1 MNHKP
6 KYGVV
11 SNMLYIIN
19 NILRVDKI
27 LFLSMIALVFSMVVQ
42 PVIAIYMP
50 KFIIQYFEEGRSI
63 TDLFVLIGYFG
74 IVSLIVGLMR
84 SFGDGYYPRK
94 AAYFRSMKLGS
105 EMAMAS
111 LHVHYR
117 YLSSE
122 KGQLEIRKARRCMS
136 RGNMGLQDMVLR
148 MVECGANLL
157 GAILYIW
164 ILSSLNPLI
173 ILGLI
178 GCGIISFLTGN
189 YVNKYRQKTRDIVSG
204 VERKHHYVVNSSRDV
219 SYAKDIRMYGMFDW
233 LVSLG
238 EKFINQEAEW
248 ERKISTKAFISSI
261 IDGLIAFLRDGF
273 AYVYLIYQV
282 INGSIAVS
290 EFILYIGS
298 IAGFSMW
305 ISRLVN
311 NAILLNANSIMVS
324 DFRIFMNKADE
335 NMKSRLPKQIIEPP
349 ISIELR
355 DICFSY
361 DDHVIYDHFNLKIET
376 GKKVAL
382 VGVNGAGKST
392 LVKLILNLIEPDSG
406 EILINGI
413 DSRKIDML
421 QYYDQFSVA
430 FQDALV
436 LAYGID
442 VNVSMKASNETDQ
455 EKVDHV
461 LRLAGLDEKV
471 NSLKKGKYTSAEKYL
486 DGEGTELSGGERQK
500 LILARALY
508 KNAPILILDE
518 PSSALDPIA
527 EAELYEKYHEMTEG
541 KTSIYISHRLSS
553 TKFCDEVLLLDEGCI
568 VERGT
573 HNELMALNGKYA
585 EMFTVQSHYYHEK
598 EVEVT
603 S

>member
-1 MNHKP
+1 MSHKP
-6 KYGVV
+6 KYGVM
-11 SNMLYIIN
+11 SNVFFIIK
-19 NILRVDKI
+19 NILRVDRI
-27 LFLSMIALVFSMVVQ
+27 LLLSMIALVFSMVVQ

-50 KFIIQYFEEGRSI
+50 KFIIQYFEEGR
-63 TDLFVLIGYFG
+63 TVNDLLLLIVYFG
-74 IVSLIVGLMR
+74 IVSLVVGLLR

-111 LHVHYR
+111 LHVHYK

-136 RGNMGLQDMVLR
+136 RGNIGLQDMVLR
-148 MVECGANLL
+148 MVECSTNLL
-157 GAILYIW
+157 GAILYIF

-178 GCGIISFLTGN
+178 ACGIISFLTGN
-189 YVNKYRQKTRDIVSG
+189 YVNKYRQKTRDTVSAI
-204 VERKHHYVVNSSRDV
+204 ERKHHYVVNACRDV
-219 SYAKDIRMYGMFDW
+219 KFAKDIRMYGMFDW

-238 EKFINQEAEW
+238 EKFIGQEEEW
-248 ERKISTKAFISSI
+248 ERKISTKAFISSV

-273 AYVYLIYQV
+273 AYIYLIYQV
-282 INGSIAVS
+282 IGGNIAVS

-311 NAILLNANSIMVS
+311 NAILLNADSIMVS
-324 DFRIFMNKADE
+324 DFRIFMNKADD
-335 NMKSRLPKQIIEPP
+335 NMKTRLPKQIIEPP
-349 ISIELR
+349 IFIELK
-355 DICFSY
+355 DVCFSY
-361 DDHVIYDHFNLKIET
+361 NDHVIYDNFNLKIEA

-406 EILINGI
+406 QILINGI
-413 DSRKIDML
+413 DSKEIDML
-421 QYYDQFSVA
+421 QYYEQFSVA

-442 VNVSMKASNETDQ
+442 VNVSMKASDETDQ
-455 EKVDHV
+455 EKVDEV
-461 LRLAGLDEKV
+461 LKLAGLDEKV
-471 NSLKKGKYTSAEKYL
+471 NSLSKGKYTSAEKYL

-553 TKFCDEVLLLDEGCI
+553 TKFCDEVLLLSDGHI
-568 VERGT
+568 IERGT
-573 HNELMALNGKYA
+573 HGDLMALDGKYA
-585 EMFTVQSHYYHEK
+585 EMFNVQSHYYHEK
-598 EVEVT
+598 EVEVI